1 MSSDRSAPALAGA
14 LALVAAT
21 SLAFRYLDW
30 GRGQA
35 RGFLLFE
42 LLAAMA
48 LIGAPVRAAVVG
60 PRLNMLVNAV
70 LAAAAAMWLATA
82 ADVIATSARTGAIK
96 LDQGQTTY
104 RAARLLLKGEN
115 PYGFGALIDFQAVKD
130 RWPQRD
136 AAGIGARV
144 ARADLEGALADYDR
158 SLERRGAG
166 GDPAAGAALRSRGA

>member
-1 MSSDRSAPALAGA
+1 
-14 LALVAAT
+14 
-21 SLAFRYLDW
+21 
-30 GRGQA
+30 
-35 RGFLLFE
+35 
-42 LLAAMA
+42 
-48 LIGAPVRAAVVG
+48 
-60 PRLNMLVNAV
+60 MLVNAV

-104 RAARLLLKGEN
+104 RAARLLLMGEN

-158 SLERRGAG
+158 SLSAEARAVILPPAPRSGPGGA
-166 GDPAAGAALRSRGA
+166 